1 MLQLVHSS
9 TNFTDQSALIAFKS
23 KLSSDPNETFLASNW
38 STTRNFCNWIGVS
51 CSRRRQRVTSL
62 DLSYM
67 GLKGTISPHIGNLSF
82 LVALRLYNNSF
93 FGSLPHEI
101 SRLHRLRI
109 LNLMYNNLEGS
120 IPKDLGMLSKLR
132 MMNLRDNDLT
142 GAIPLSLSNM
152 SSIGVLNFGHNSLTG
167 AFPSF
172 ILNISSLTN
181 LALTENQI
189 SGTLPMDLCSRCPKL
204 QELFLS
210 GNSLTGPLPSQLNSC
225 REVILLSLSH
235 NKFDGSVPKGF
246 WNLEKLEALTLGGN
260 NLIGNIPPTIS
271 NLSRLLTFGI
281 ESNNIEGRIP
291 STIWHLPNLN
301 SLYLGDNHLTGP
313 IPHSIFNSSSLQDI
327 DLGYNSFFGNLPLDG
342 EFFCPNLLYLYL
354 GVNKIGGRIPS
365 YLSNCS
371 KLLQVDFHS
380 NLFSGPIPK
389 TLGNLKYLQR
399 LFLCDN
405 QLTGKA
411 EDQGPSFLSF
421 LSNCRYLERLS
432 ICENPLGITLPDSI
446 GNFSIS
452 LRYILAFRNQING
465 PIPTA
470 IGSLKV
476 LGSIVE
482 CPSWKFFFKD
492 ADNLCYGTVESI
504 SKLYYRNIP
513 SIIGTFESLRYLDL
527 SKNLFQGEI
536 PQSLGD
542 LKGLDELDLS
552 YNNLSGTI
560 PKSLEALPFLKYLN
574 LSFNKLSGEIPSG
587 GHFINFTAK
596 SFSGNPAL
604 CGNQTVGI
612 RPCPSPSP
620 QRSRVKQI
628 LLKHILPVI
637 AAIIILIALVYM
649 WSRRGRGGSFMQVPS
664 LFNAM
669 PTMDQRLITYRELC
683 QGTNY
688 FCESN
693 LLGCGGFGS
702 VYKGI
707 LSEGTV
713 VAVKVLNLQ
722 LAGAFKSFDAECKV
736 LRTIRHRNLVKVIST
751 CSNPEFRAL
760 VLQYLSNG
768 NLDRWLY
775 SHNYCL
781 NLLQR
786 VNIMLDV
793 ASALDYLHCGISE
806 SIVHC
811 DLKPANILLDED
823 MVAHV
828 GDFGIAKILIQ
839 KDGTQTRTLGTIG
852 YMAPEYGLE
861 GKVST
866 KADVYSYG
874 IILLEMIT
882 RKKPIDDV
890 FAGDLTLRQW
900 ISASLSKSERLM
912 EVVDDGL
919 LRMEGGREIIFLQD
933 ILSSI
938 LKLGLRCSEEVPNE
952 RIDAKDVLV
961 KLNKIKLRLL

>member
-1 MLQLVHSS
+1 
-9 TNFTDQSALIAFKS
+9 
-23 KLSSDPNETFLASNW
+23 
-38 STTRNFCNWIGVS
+38 
-51 CSRRRQRVTSL
+51 
-62 DLSYM
+62 M

-82 LVALRLYNNSF
+82 LVALRLNNNSF

-109 LNLMYNNLEGS
+109 LNLIYNNLEGS

-172 ILNISSLTN
+172 FLNISSLTT
-181 LALTENQI
+181 LALTKNQI
-189 SGTLPMDLCSRCPKL
+189 SGTLPMDLCSR
-204 QELFLS
+204 F
-210 GNSLTGPLPSQLNSC
+210 
-225 REVILLSLSH
+225 
-235 NKFDGSVPKGF
+235 
-246 WNLEKLEALTLGGN
+246 
-260 NLIGNIPPTIS
+260 
-271 NLSRLLTFGI
+271 
-281 ESNNIEGRIP
+281 
-291 STIWHLPNLN
+291 
-301 SLYLGDNHLTGP
+301 
-313 IPHSIFNSSSLQDI
+313 
-327 DLGYNSFFGNLPLDG
+327 
-342 EFFCPNLLYLYL
+342 
-354 GVNKIGGRIPS
+354 
-365 YLSNCS
+365 
-371 KLLQVDFHS
+371 
-380 NLFSGPIPK
+380 
-389 TLGNLKYLQR
+389 
-399 LFLCDN
+399 
-405 QLTGKA
+405 
-411 EDQGPSFLSF
+411 
-421 LSNCRYLERLS
+421 
-432 ICENPLGITLPDSI
+432 
-446 GNFSIS
+446 
-452 LRYILAFRNQING
+452 
-465 PIPTA
+465 
-470 IGSLKV
+470 

-482 CPSWKFFFKD
+482 CPWWKFFFKD
-492 ADNLCYGTVESI
+492 ADKLCYGTVESI
-504 SKLYYRNIP
+504 SKLYYRKY
-513 SIIGTFESLRYLDL
+513 SKYHGTFESLNYLDL

-683 QGTNY
+683 QGTND

-707 LSEGTV
+707 LSDGTV

-839 KDGTQTRTLGTIG
+839 KDGTQTRTLGTFG
-852 YMAPEYGLE
+852 YMAPEYGLD

-882 RKKPIDDV
+882 RKKPIDDM

-919 LRMEGGREIIFLQD
+919 LGMEGGREVIFLQD

-938 LKLGLRCSEEVPNE
+938 LKLGLRCSEEVPDE

>member
-1 MLQLVHSS
+1 
-9 TNFTDQSALIAFKS
+9 
-23 KLSSDPNETFLASNW
+23 
-38 STTRNFCNWIGVS
+38 
-51 CSRRRQRVTSL
+51 
-62 DLSYM
+62 M

-82 LVALRLYNNSF
+82 LVALRLNNNSF

-109 LNLMYNNLEGS
+109 LNLIYNNLEGS

-172 ILNISSLTN
+172 FLNISSLTT

-204 QELFLS
+204 QGLFLS
-210 GNSLTGPLPSQLNSC
+210 NNELNGPLPSQLNSC
-225 REVILLSLSH
+225 RE
-235 NKFDGSVPKGF
+235 
-246 WNLEKLEALTLGGN
+246 
-260 NLIGNIPPTIS
+260 
-271 NLSRLLTFGI
+271 
-281 ESNNIEGRIP
+281 
-291 STIWHLPNLN
+291 
-301 SLYLGDNHLTGP
+301 
-313 IPHSIFNSSSLQDI
+313 
-327 DLGYNSFFGNLPLDG
+327 
-342 EFFCPNLLYLYL
+342 
-354 GVNKIGGRIPS
+354 
-365 YLSNCS
+365 
-371 KLLQVDFHS
+371 
-380 NLFSGPIPK
+380 
-389 TLGNLKYLQR
+389 
-399 LFLCDN
+399 
-405 QLTGKA
+405 LTGKA

-432 ICENPLGITLPDSI
+432 ICKNPLGITLLDSI

-452 LRYILAFRNQING
+452 LRYIQAFQSQING

-470 IGSLKV
+470 IGSLKGAIPDCISNLRHLQV
-476 LGSIVE
+476 LDLSSNRLNSSIPSEVWSLENLQFLDLSSNALGGSFSSKMQTSSVME
-482 CPSWKFFFKD
+482 QL
-492 ADNLCYGTVESI
+492 NLSQNYITG
-504 SKLYYRNIP
+504 NIP

-683 QGTNY
+683 QGTND

-707 LSEGTV
+707 LSDGTV

-839 KDGTQTRTLGTIG
+839 KDGTQTRTLGTFG
-852 YMAPEYGLE
+852 YMAPEYGLD

-882 RKKPIDDV
+882 RKKPIDDM

-919 LRMEGGREIIFLQD
+919 LGMEGGREVIFLQD

-938 LKLGLRCSEEVPNE
+938 LKLGLRCSEEVPDE